1 MKKNK
6 GCLIFLLI
14 TLTIIILFFGMS
26 YYAIES
32 SSSRAEDDMKEQEK
46 ICQEKLEVPINSLLY
61 FKDFKKVEIDNF
73 KIHLIRNKQI
83 IKPTNEKKYVHIDE
97 DKQITISIPFEFLKT
112 DIIVLQSDKNLF
124 FELSDFKL
132 QTNAEQLW
140 TGMGY
145 NSLRKPCGCDLV
157 NFKNNNIFKNNYYND
172 KNIISKKDALK
183 NYNLPV
189 NKINL

>member
-6 GCLIFLLI
+6 GCLIFI
-14 TLTIIILFFGMS
+14 GIVITIIVLYFGMI
-26 YYAIES
+26 YHNMET
-32 SSSRAEDDMKEQEK
+32 SRERADSDIAEQQD
-46 ICQEKLEVPINSLLY
+46 ICQKKLEVPINSLLY

-97 DKQITISIPFEFLKT
+97 EKQITISIPFEFLKT
-112 DIIVLQSDKNLF
+112 DVIVLQSDKNLF

-132 QTNAEQLW
+132 RTNAEELW

-145 NSLRKPCGCDLV
+145 NSLREPCGCDLV
-157 NFKNNNIFKNNYYND
+157 NFKINKNNKDDD
-172 KNIISKKDALK
+172 KNIIYKKDALK
-183 NYNLPV
+183 KYNLPV
-189 NKINL
+189 DKINL

>member
-6 GCLIFLLI
+6 GCLVFFIIVILI
-14 TLTIIILFFGMS
+14 IAVLFAMF
-26 YYAIES
+26 YYNIES
-32 SSSRAEDDMKEQEK
+32 SSERADDDIKEQEL
-46 ICQEKLEVPINSLLY
+46 ICQKKLQVPISSILY

-83 IKPTNEKKYVHIDE
+83 IKPTTDKKYVHIDE
-97 DKQITISIPFEFLKT
+97 DKQISLSIPFEFLKT

-132 QTNAEQLW
+132 QTNAQQRW

-145 NSLRKPCGCDLV
+145 NGLFEPCGCDLM
-157 NFKNNNIFKNNYYND
+157 NFKINNIE

-183 NYNLPV
+183 KYILPLD
-189 NKINL
+189 KINL